1 MLRNA
6 LLDLMA
12 NYCSLTSFMVWR
24 LKKLQQTRNMVFH
37 HDMYTF
43 KRAKVTGGRGWGGC
57 QKNADPEGEM

>member
-43 KRAKVTGGRGWGGC
+43 K
-57 QKNADPEGEM
+57 

>member
-6 LLDLMA
+6 KLDLMA

-24 LKKLQQTRNMVFH
+24 LKKLQQTRNMVFL

-43 KRAKVTGGRGWGGC
+43 K
-57 QKNADPEGEM
+57 

>member
-12 NYCSLTSFMVWR
+12 NCCSLTSFMVWR

-37 HDMYTF
+37 HD
-43 KRAKVTGGRGWGGC
+43 
-57 QKNADPEGEM
+57 PEGEFEMECGS